1 MGAGS
6 RSKYTSKIRFID
18 LFLDEIK
25 GFRYY
30 AATMFAVIQTG
41 GKQYIVREGQ
51 QLKIEKLAEEPNAT
65 VSFDALLV
73 AEDDGSK
80 VSVGKPT
87 VSGSKVEAQVVEH
100 GKGKKIDVI
109 KYKQKSR
116 YTRHTGHRQPFTK
129 ILIKKVS

>member
-1 MGAGS
+1 MPILP
-6 RSKYTSKIRFID
+6 YDT
-18 LFLDEIK
+18 
-25 GFRYY
+25 
-30 AATMFAVIQTG
+30 ATMFAVINTG

-51 QLKIEKLAEEPNAT
+51 QLKIEKIVEEPGAK

-87 VSGSKVEAQVVEH
+87 VAGAKIEAQVVEH
-100 GKGKKIDVI
+100 GKGPKIDVV

-129 ILIKKVS
+129 ILITKV

>member
-1 MGAGS
+1 
-6 RSKYTSKIRFID
+6 
-18 LFLDEIK
+18 
-25 GFRYY
+25 
-30 AATMFAVIQTG
+30 MFAVIKTG

-51 QLKIEKLAEEPNAT
+51 QIKIEKLAEEPGNA

-80 VSVGKPT
+80 VSVGTPT
-87 VSGSKVEAQVVEH
+87 VSGSKVEAKVVEH
-100 GKGKKIDVI
+100 GKGPKIDVI

-129 ILIKKVS
+129 IMITKVA

>member
-1 MGAGS
+1 
-6 RSKYTSKIRFID
+6 
-18 LFLDEIK
+18 
-25 GFRYY
+25 
-30 AATMFAVIQTG
+30 MFAVIETG
-41 GKQYIVREGQ
+41 GKQYLVREGQ
-51 QLKIEKLAEEPNAT
+51 QLKIEKLIGEPESA

-80 VSVGKPT
+80 VSVGMPT
-87 VSGSKVEAQVVEH
+87 VSGSKVEAKIVEH

-129 ILIKKVS
+129 IQITKVA